1 MSESLVEKLSRREC
15 ITVNEDDNLNSVI
28 SNLAKNKIGALP
40 VINLKNRIVG
50 IVSERDIIK
59 LLSGQNNKEIF
70 SKKIKYIMTK
80 NVITCDINMRSVEL
94 MMIMSKNKIRHV
106 PIKKNNKLLRM
117 VSIGD
122 VVSRLVEK
130 YQKEAKLLREFISM

>member
-28 SNLAKNKIGALP
+28 GTLAKNKIGALP
-40 VINLKNRIVG
+40 VISFKNRIVG

-59 LLSGQNNKEIF
+59 LLSGQSNKEIF

-80 NVITCDINMRSVEL
+80 NVITCDIKMRSDEL
-94 MMIMSKNKIRHV
+94 MMIMSKNKIRHI
-106 PIKKNNKLLRM
+106 PIKKNDKLLGM

>member
-1 MSESLVEKLSRREC
+1 MSERLVEKLSRREC

-59 LLSGQNNKEIF
+59 LLSSQNNKEIF

-80 NVITCDINMRSVEL
+80 NVITCDINMRSDEL
-94 MMIMSKNKIRHV
+94 MMIMSKNKIRHI
-106 PIKKNNKLLRM
+106 PIKKKDKLLGM